1 MINTKVADDQKNN
14 EKKKGNDNDD
24 DVKEW
29 DGKRCTGCR
38 ATAVSASICKSHS
51 TASCTEANLQC
62 NCVHLYSVCTVY
74 TPLQS
79 IQYKS
84 VVLSIGFGLSRH
96 GVKND

>member
-29 DGKRCTGCR
+29 ERCTGCR

-62 NCVHLYSVCTVY
+62 NCVHPTSEHT
-74 TPLQS
+74 
-79 IQYKS
+79 I
-84 VVLSIGFGLSRH
+84 
-96 GVKND
+96 

>member
-29 DGKRCTGCR
+29 ERCTGCR

-51 TASCTEANLQC
+51 TASCTEANYSATQLNSAAHHFKSKQC
-62 NCVHLYSVCTVY
+62 
-74 TPLQS
+74 
-79 IQYKS
+79 
-84 VVLSIGFGLSRH
+84 VVLHCDSRA
-96 GVKND
+96 GCGPLDLAFEAWGQK